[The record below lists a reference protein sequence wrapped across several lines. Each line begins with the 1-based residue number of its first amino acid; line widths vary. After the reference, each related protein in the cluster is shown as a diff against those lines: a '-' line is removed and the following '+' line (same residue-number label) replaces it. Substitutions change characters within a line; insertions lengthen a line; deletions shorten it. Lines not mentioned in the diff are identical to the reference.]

1 LHSLPGIQ
9 IVAHDLYATTPSS
22 NHPLEN
28 SGYGE
33 SEAYDSRFHCASRKR
48 PQRQYECRASGG
60 TGHPSDVALIS
71 GLLPDDGVFELI
83 RRIEE
88 SRCAQKVL
96 VTDLTRTTDLI
107 LNVMEEGAAGY
118 VCCDES
124 VADLVK
130 KIRAVHEDEFLICPE
145 IATALMARVAELK
158 QLVHELDCTA
168 FVELTPREQEVLELI
183 GQGMSNREIA
193 DKLIVELGTV
203 KNHVHNLL
211 RKLDVSNREQAAQF
225 AAQILGKEPAV

>member
-1 LHSLPGIQ
+1 MIRVFIVHPENAHSANMSAVLQGEPDIQ
-9 IVAHDLYATTPSS
+9 VV
-22 NHPLEN
+22 
-28 SGYGE
+28 G
-33 SEAYDSRFHCASRKR
+33 CASSV
-48 PQRQYECRASGG
+48 PDAQMMMQD
-60 TGHPSDVALIS
+60 HPSDVALIS

-168 FVELTPREQEVLELI
+168 FVEPATLAVELTPREQEVLELI